1 MKKVLFLH
9 GFTSSGECEI
19 ARTLRSELEGVAEV
33 VAPDLPLHPYE
44 AMNLLKDMCDTEDF
58 NLIVG
63 SSCGAFYGQQLVRL
77 TGVPAVLCKSVSAYD
92 RVS

>member
-33 VAPDLPLHPYE
+33 VAPDYAVASLQGNE
-44 AMNLLKDMCDTEDF
+44 
-58 NLIVG
+58 
-63 SSCGAFYGQQLVRL
+63 SSKGYV
-77 TGVPAVLCKSVSAYD
+77 
-92 RVS
+92 